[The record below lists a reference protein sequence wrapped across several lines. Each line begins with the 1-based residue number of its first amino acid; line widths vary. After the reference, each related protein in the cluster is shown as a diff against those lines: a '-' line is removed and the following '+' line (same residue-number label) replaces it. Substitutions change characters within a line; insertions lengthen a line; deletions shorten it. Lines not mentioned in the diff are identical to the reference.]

1 MVLRDEGESRLKLLV
16 LLTGGTLLMSASQ
29 DGPYTLE
36 QAFARNLVAEVPA
49 LARIA
54 ELDAKLVFALD
65 SANMRPENWRVLAR
79 EVHAGIDSGRYDGVV
94 VVHGTDTMA
103 YSASALALMLGPLPC
118 PVVFTGAQRPL
129 AEARSDAAQNLVD
142 AALVATLAVP
152 EVVVAFGSRGL
163 RGCRATKRDAW
174 DYDAFDSPSAAPL
187 VKLGIGVEVAP
198 HVRVAER
205 LGPLDDR
212 LETSV
217 LAVRV
222 FPGLD
227 PKLVIGA
234 VRAGVKGLV
243 LEAYGTGT
251 LPCLEGSLIPA
262 IEESTAR
269 GVPVMVVSQC
279 LRGHVDL
286 TRYEGAVLAARAG
299 AISGGDMT
307 VEAALTKLMIGLG
320 RHGSGP
326 ALEHYLAASVVGERT
341 PA

>member
-1 MVLRDEGESRLKLLV
+1 MKLLV
-16 LLTGGTLLMSASQ
+16 LLTGGTLLMSASR
-29 DGPYTLE
+29 GGAYNLE
-36 QAFARNLVAEVPA
+36 QAFSRDLVAEVPA
-49 LARIA
+49 LSRIA
-54 ELDAKLVFALD
+54 ELDARLVFAMD
-65 SANMRPENWRVLAR
+65 SANMRPHDWQALAR
-79 EVHAGIDSGRYDGVV
+79 EVHAGIATARYDGVV

-142 AALVATLAVP
+142 ACLVATLAVP
-152 EVVVAFGSRGL
+152 EVVLAFGSRGL

-198 HVRVAER
+198 HVRAPAA
-205 LGPLDDR
+205 LGPLDAR

-227 PKLVIGA
+227 PKLVVGA
-234 VRAGVKGLV
+234 VRTGVKGLV

-251 LPCLEGSLIPA
+251 LPCLDGSLIPA
-262 IEESTAR
+262 IEESTGR
-269 GVPVMVVSQC
+269 GVPVVVVSQC

-307 VEAALTKLMIGLG
+307 VEAALAKLMLGLA
-320 RHGSGP
+320 RYGP
-326 ALEHYLAASVVGERT
+326 GEAFSKYFASSVVGERSVEGS
-341 PA
+341 PDRAS